1 MLHPSTALPGNGSFS
16 ADHVS
21 GPGRLPPDNALF
33 RDDELFLRKA
43 FGEDPKEACGLLFK
57 RYHQV
62 LCNQAVRLVYS
73 REVAE
78 DLVAEVFYRFWKNK
92 TYLDITTSYRA
103 YLFKAVRHRAYNHL
117 KAELTHKALAREV
130 HLEAELRQ
138 PDQHLFFTELS
149 RKLESLVEALP
160 PQCRKVFLMNRYE
173 GKKHQEIADSLD
185 LSVRTVAVHLGRA
198 VAALR
203 KGLRESHLLGLL
215 LLLWAGR

>member
-1 MLHPSTALPGNGSFS
+1 MLHPSTALPGNGSLS
-16 ADHVS
+16 ADP
-21 GPGRLPPDNALF
+21 GPGLLTPDAALF
-33 RDDELFLRKA
+33 HDDELFLRKA
-43 FGEDPKEACGLLFK
+43 FGEDAKEACGLLFK

-73 REVAE
+73 RAVAE

-130 HLEAELRQ
+130 QLGGELRQ
-138 PDQHLFFTELS
+138 PDQHLFFKELS
-149 RKLESLVEALP
+149 RKLETLVEALP
-160 PQCRKVFLMNRYE
+160 PQCKKVFLMNRYE
-173 GKKHQEIADSLD
+173 GKKCKEIADNLD
-185 LSVRTVAVHLGRA
+185 LSVRTVEAHLLRA

-203 KGLRESHLLGLL
+203 EGLRQSHLLGLL
-215 LLLWAGR
+215 LLMWWGR

>member
-1 MLHPSTALPGNGSFS
+1 MLHPSTALPGNGSLS
-16 ADHVS
+16 ADP
-21 GPGRLPPDNALF
+21 GPERLPPDPVLAC
-33 RDDELFLRKA
+33 DDELFLRKA
-43 FGEDPKEACGLLFK
+43 FGEDAKEACGLLFK
-57 RYHQV
+57 RYHRV

-73 REVAE
+73 RAVAE

-92 TYLDITTSYRA
+92 AYQDITTSYRA

-149 RKLESLVEALP
+149 RKLESLVEVLP
-160 PQCRKVFLMNRYE
+160 PQRKKVFLMNRYE
-173 GKKHQEIADSLD
+173 GKKCKEIAGSLN
-185 LSVRTVAVHLGRA
+185 LSVRTVEVHLQRA

-203 KGLRESHLLGLL
+203 EGLRQSHLLGLL
-215 LLLWAGR
+215 LLLWGGR